1 MNILNFKST
10 SRSILSDD
18 NARRL
23 TQEFLDGSTTIEQEQ
38 TLYRY
43 YATRH
48 IASDLE
54 CYRPMFEWYVQ
65 LEKQSRP
72 DEVGR
77 PRRKRFIAAA
87 AAIAVLALVGAG
99 LLFAPT
105 PSSGDL
111 SLERMY
117 AGSYIIRDGKKI
129 TDIKQILPELRRADQ
144 YVDSTLNAQSPMTD
158 YDFEKALIRD
168 ALSNINDPEIKA
180 MLLADIN

>member
-1 MNILNFKST
+1 MKILFFKTKSG
-10 SRSILSDD
+10 SVISDD
-18 NARRL
+18 HARRL

-43 YATRH
+43 YAGRH
-48 IASDLE
+48 IAADLE
-54 CYRPMFEWYVQ
+54 CYRSMFEWYVQ
-65 LEKQSRP
+65 LELRSHRDEESRAK
-72 DEVGR
+72 
-77 PRRKRFIAAA
+77 RKRFLVAA
-87 AAIAVLALVGAG
+87 AAITVLALVGAG
-99 LLFAPT
+99 FLFSPA

-144 YVDSTLNAQSPMTD
+144 YVDSTLKAYSPQPD
-158 YDFEKALIRD
+158 YDPEHLMISD
-168 ALSNINDPEIKA
+168 ALSNIADPEIKA